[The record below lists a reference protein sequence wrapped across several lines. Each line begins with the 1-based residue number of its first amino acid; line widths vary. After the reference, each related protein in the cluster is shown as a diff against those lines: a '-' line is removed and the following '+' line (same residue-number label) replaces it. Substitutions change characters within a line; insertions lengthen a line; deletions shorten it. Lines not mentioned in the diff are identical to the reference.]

1 MLPKSLD
8 YFEKLFDLTILNET
22 IKFESAKVMLSLMN
36 HSEEHFDV
44 IDKAAT
50 LFSEHN

>member
-1 MLPKSLD
+1 MRPKSLI
-8 YFEKLFDLTILNET
+8 YFEKLFELTILNET
-22 IKFESAKVMLSLMN
+22 LKFESVNVMLTLII
-36 HSEEHFDV
+36 HAEDHFDV